1 MKAFPNAK
9 VILTLRDPEK
19 WYDSVSNTIGLIR
32 KRMTPVMK
40 AFQFLNGHLPLLQ
53 LVTKLQNYPDPITEK
68 GR

>member
-40 AFQFLNGHLPLLQ
+40 AFQFLNTRPEYFLKSEDTQDSDLL
-53 LVTKLQNYPDPITEK
+53 
-68 GR
+68 

>member
-40 AFQFLNGHLPLLQ
+40 AFAFLNGHLPLMH
-53 LVTKLQNYPDPITEK
+53 LVTELQNYPEPITKK